1 MGGTCGDLIACII
14 DSKNSIVRTSRVL
27 TPMNRAKL
35 KRADSFDT
43 DDEKDNY
50 LVQIALQYK
59 SIPSHDIEYHV
70 RKKHEF
76 ISIGIRNRET
86 AIWAAARFK
95 TLHNPNVWTKIMD
108 DCKITTLEDYSE
120 MLLTYSSMVM
130 QHTEKVIYL
139 EDIVNGSAIER
150 LQLLVSSTLDTAFYQ
165 SWLAAQR

>member
-14 DSKNSIVRTSRVL
+14 DSKNSIVRRRRVL
-27 TPMNRAKL
+27 TPLNRSKL
-35 KRADSFDT
+35 KRDSFNT

-86 AIWAAARFK
+86 AIWAANRFK
-95 TLHNPNVWTKIMD
+95 ALFTINEWIDTLD
-108 DCKITTLEDYSE
+108 YLKITTLEDYSE

-139 EDIVNGSAIER
+139 EDIVNGNAIER